1 MFYPT
6 ILYEVKDICFY
17 VIFLR
22 FLLLFHSIF
31 SCLRHPLITTF
42 ADGFTLD
49 KYAGLNYYHYL
60 IITML
65 VKVINN
71 INNNDNGNGNGNDND
86 NENDDGNGNEN
97 DSANCNGNDIG
108 NDKTWKP

>member
-31 SCLRHPLITTF
+31 SCLRYPLITAF

-49 KYAGLNYYHYL
+49 KYVY
-60 IITML
+60 II
-65 VKVINN
+65 I
-71 INNNDNGNGNGNDND
+71 I
-86 NENDDGNGNEN
+86 
-97 DSANCNGNDIG
+97 I
-108 NDKTWKP
+108 